1 MLIGGLW
8 KVGQPACDSSPV
20 RHLIMPVNSTRRGSK
35 AVPEGESDSPQ
46 PPVSVCPLQVRK
58 RDFAIKQIRDA
69 AIDLFVEKG
78 FDETTIDDIAQ
89 AAGISNRSFFRYFSS
104 KSDLMGYGVLTYGA
118 ALTDVIGSCPK
129 TYTPAQVVR
138 QTVLKLAHL
147 SAMYPRL
154 RALLQITSK
163 YPAAR
168 AAEFSCM
175 AAVQKQVTD
184 AFARRFR
191 GRSVGSLPQ
200 GFLR

>member
-1 MLIGGLW
+1 MLVGGLW
-8 KVGQPACDSSPV
+8 KVGQAACYCSPV
-20 RHLIMPVNSTRRGSK
+20 RQLIMPVNSIRICS
-35 AVPEGESDSPQ
+35 
-46 PPVSVCPLQVRK
+46 QVRK
-58 RDFAIKQIRDA
+58 RDFNIKQIRDG

-154 RALLQITSK
+154 RALLQ
-163 YPAAR
+163 
-168 AAEFSCM
+168 
-175 AAVQKQVTD
+175 
-184 AFARRFR
+184 
-191 GRSVGSLPQ
+191 LP
-200 GFLR
+200 